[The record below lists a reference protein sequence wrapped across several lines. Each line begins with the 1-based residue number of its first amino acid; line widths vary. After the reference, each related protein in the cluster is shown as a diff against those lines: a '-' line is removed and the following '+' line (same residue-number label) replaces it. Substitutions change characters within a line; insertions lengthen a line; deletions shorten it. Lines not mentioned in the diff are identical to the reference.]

1 MQDFDDIDAL
11 FISEG
16 LVPSTESCSAVY
28 LDMLKSRDAEIDIY
42 KRRESI
48 FHAALDAYRRE
59 INILKASNDKLQTEV
74 NTLRTS
80 KYIKPVMRIDAYAD
94 SDENVVCDGDSKTLR
109 RVRSRT
115 LDKELIARLKNDRRQ
130 YAAVCDKA
138 VVYWQKLC
146 DEGYV
151 DVKLRLTPKSS
162 VTVAVRIACRF
173 QTSVDPA
180 IKWSFFESHWHMRH
194 LQSNLSRS
202 AYKDERKYV
211 EVNRIFGLPD
221 DAPFI
226 SKSIVSA

>member
-80 KYIKPVMRIDAYAD
+80 KYIKPVMRIEFAT
-94 SDENVVCDGDSKTLR
+94 E
-109 RVRSRT
+109 
-115 LDKELIARLKNDRRQ
+115 I
-130 YAAVCDKA
+130 
-138 VVYWQKLC
+138 QKPC
-146 DEGYV
+146 
-151 DVKLRLTPKSS
+151 
-162 VTVAVRIACRF
+162 
-173 QTSVDPA
+173 
-180 IKWSFFESHWHMRH
+180 
-194 LQSNLSRS
+194 
-202 AYKDERKYV
+202 V
-211 EVNRIFGLPD
+211 E
-221 DAPFI
+221 
-226 SKSIVSA
+226 